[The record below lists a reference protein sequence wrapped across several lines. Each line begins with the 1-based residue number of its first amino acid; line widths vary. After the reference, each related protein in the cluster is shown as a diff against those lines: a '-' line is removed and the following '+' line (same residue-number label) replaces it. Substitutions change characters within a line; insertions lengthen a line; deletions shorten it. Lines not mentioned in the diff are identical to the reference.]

1 MAIMYDA
8 HYPTEAGSSPQA
20 PLGEACS
27 APRQAPVA
35 NTANTIGFLHDA
47 DSNRTFRIPD
57 VPATSSITDIKQWY
71 SKNVA
76 SPHDQRHLVVLH
88 NSRPLDDA
96 TQVWQL
102 AMGQA
107 QFSVTVAPQQLSPRC
122 IAIVVDTPL
131 HTAPIQ
137 LRLSTDSTVLYTK
150 QRLMEILNLPMA
162 TATAAQTTLVFP
174 PAVCEMQNS
183 HTLMQCNVPENA
195 HLVLSLPQPEQ
206 RITATQFQAQQTCQA
221 VSQPAALPQPTTPPS
236 FARIRDIWSDASSS
250 PSPSPTNNT
259 PNSPQKSLASGLF
272 LPSALLDDE
281 EDAVKTDPAP
291 VRSVQ
296 RTSKSR
302 RGRRSHSPPSDRLTN
317 EQLQHMA
324 ANFRTKMCRNE
335 KCKFGRN
342 CWFAHNKEELRKPS
356 DALPNNLPAVHKL
369 ERYSHRESNDRR

>member
-1 MAIMYDA
+1 
-8 HYPTEAGSSPQA
+8 
-20 PLGEACS
+20 
-27 APRQAPVA
+27 
-35 NTANTIGFLHDA
+35 
-47 DSNRTFRIPD
+47 
-57 VPATSSITDIKQWY
+57 
-71 SKNVA
+71 
-76 SPHDQRHLVVLH
+76 
-88 NSRPLDDA
+88 
-96 TQVWQL
+96 
-102 AMGQA
+102 
-107 QFSVTVAPQQLSPRC
+107 
-122 IAIVVDTPL
+122 
-131 HTAPIQ
+131 
-137 LRLSTDSTVLYTK
+137 
-150 QRLMEILNLPMA
+150 
-162 TATAAQTTLVFP
+162 
-174 PAVCEMQNS
+174 
-183 HTLMQCNVPENA
+183 MQCNVPENA

-206 RITATQFQAQQTCQA
+206 RITATQFQAQQTCQP

-259 PNSPQKSLASGLF
+259 PNSPQTSLASGIF